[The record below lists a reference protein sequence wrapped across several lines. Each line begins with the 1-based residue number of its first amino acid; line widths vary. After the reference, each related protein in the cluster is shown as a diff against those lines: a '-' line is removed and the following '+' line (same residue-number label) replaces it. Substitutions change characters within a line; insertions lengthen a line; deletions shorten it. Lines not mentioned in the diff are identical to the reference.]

1 MLINS
6 KIVNKGWKLKPFELL
21 SVQGSNVN
29 EKILFKKNG
38 LVIAFICNHCP
49 YVKDIIN
56 RLVMDFQ
63 ELNGIDVGTVAIM
76 PNDAESYPEDS
87 YENMIKFAKENNF
100 SFHYLFDQSQ
110 EIAKSY
116 NAVCTPDFFCFDKNK
131 ELFYRGRLDN
141 LKYKSKDSLS
151 RIKELV
157 NAYKLKNTKGLAV
170 EKQYSSM
177 GCSIKWKKSQ

>member
-1 MLINS
+1 MIQ
-6 KIVNKGWKLKPFELL
+6 K
-21 SVQGSNVN
+21 
-29 EKILFKKNG
+29 
-38 LVIAFICNHCP
+38 A
-49 YVKDIIN
+49 
-56 RLVMDFQ
+56 
-63 ELNGIDVGTVAIM
+63 
-76 PNDAESYPEDS
+76 YPEDS
-87 YENMIKFAKENNF
+87 YENMIKFAKDHNF

-157 NAYKLKNTKGLAV
+157 HACKLKNTKGLTL
-170 EKQYSSM
+170 E
-177 GCSIKWKKSQ
+177 